1 METSFVIYCN
11 TLNLTILEKTWQ
23 RSDWSRKSTI
33 WLMLAAFL
41 CYTGMYAVRKSFL
54 AGQYSGVEFEGMHFK
69 TILVISQVI
78 GYMLSKF
85 IGIKVISE
93 LDNRRRTWYL
103 IGMVGFG
110 LLMLLAFAV
119 LPSNLKPI
127 ALFLNGLPLG
137 MVFGIVFSYLEGRQN
152 TELLAAAL
160 SATFIFSTGFVK
172 TTGVWLLQ
180 DYGVGEY
187 MMPFVTGLLF
197 FPIFLLAVWM
207 LNRSAPPG
215 AQDIDHRSERVP
227 MDGKQRVAFL
237 KKHGMG
243 FAALVLVYIL
253 LTIIRDFRDNFIVE
267 FWAELGYAQ
276 QPELITLTE
285 IPVAVIVLV
294 IAAAG
299 VLIQS
304 NRRAFNSGMYLMIGC
319 AILILAVT
327 VLFSNQLLSPVIW
340 MVGTGVGVYL
350 PYILFHCLIFER
362 LIALLRFRGNVGFL
376 FYVADALGYSGSV
389 TVMLIKEL
397 GDFRTTWVNFFVNLN
412 IYAALGIIVVTVL
425 ALYTFS
431 RKVKP
436 EPEVVPAA
444 SVS

>member
-1 METSFVIYCN
+1 
-11 TLNLTILEKTWQ
+11 
-23 RSDWSRKSTI
+23 
-33 WLMLAAFL
+33 MLAAFL

-54 AGQYSGVEFEGMHFK
+54 AGQYTGVEFEGMHFK

-93 LDNRRRTWYL
+93 LDNRRRSWYL

-119 LPSNLKPI
+119 LPPNLKPI

-137 MVFGIVFSYLEGRQN
+137 MVFGIVFSYLEGRRN

-160 SATFIFSTGFVK
+160 SATFVFSTGFVK
-172 TTGVWLLQ
+172 TIGVWLLQ
-180 DYGVGEY
+180 DYGIGEF
-187 MMPFVTGLLF
+187 MMPFLTGLLF
-197 FPIFLLAVWM
+197 FPIFILAVWM
-207 LNRSAPPG
+207 LNRAKPPG
-215 AQDIDHRSERVP
+215 AQDVDHRSERVP
-227 MDGKQRVAFL
+227 MDGRQRAAFL
-237 KKHGMG
+237 RQHGLG
-243 FAALVLVYIL
+243 FAGLVLVYIL
-253 LTIIRDFRDNFIVE
+253 LTVIRDFRDNFIVE

-285 IPVAVIVLV
+285 IPVAVIVLI

-304 NRRAFNSGMYLMIGC
+304 NRRAFNSGMYLIMLC
-319 AILILAVT
+319 SVLILLVT
-327 VLFSNQLLSPVIW
+327 VLFSNQLISPVIW
-340 MVGTGVGVYL
+340 MIGTGIGVYL

-376 FYVADALGYSGSV
+376 FYLADALGYSGSV
-389 TVMLIKEL
+389 AVMLIKEL
-397 GDFRTTWVNFFVNLN
+397 GGFETTWVHFFIDLN
-412 IYAALGIIVVTVL
+412 IYAAFGILGIAVL
-425 ALYTFS
+425 ALYLIS
-431 RKVKP
+431 RKRVP
-436 EPEVVPAA
+436 ETEVVTMPQ
-444 SVS
+444 SL

>member
-1 METSFVIYCN
+1 
-11 TLNLTILEKTWQ
+11 
-23 RSDWSRKSTI
+23 
-33 WLMLAAFL
+33 MLAAFL

-54 AGQYSGVEFEGMHFK
+54 AGQYSGIELEGMHFK

-78 GYMLSKF
+78 GYMFSKF

-119 LPSNLKPI
+119 VPPRLKPI

-137 MVFGIVFSYLEGRQN
+137 MVFGIVFSYLEGRRN

-187 MMPFVTGLLF
+187 MMPFLTGLLF
-197 FPIFLLAVWM
+197 FPVFLIAVWM
-207 LNRSAPPG
+207 LNRSQPPG
-215 AQDIDHRSERVP
+215 AQDIDHRTERVP
-227 MDGKQRVAFL
+227 MDGKQRMAFL
-237 KKHGMG
+237 KKHGLG
-243 FAALVLVYIL
+243 FIALVLVYIL

-267 FWAELGYAQ
+267 FWAELGYSQ

-285 IPVAVIVLV
+285 IPVAIIVLV

-304 NRRAFNSGMYLMIGC
+304 NRKAFSGGMVAMIFC
-319 AILILAVT
+319 AVLVLGVT
-327 VLFSNQLLSPVIW
+327 LLFSNQLVNPVIW
-340 MVGTGVGVYL
+340 MIGTGIGVYL

-362 LIALLRFRGNVGFL
+362 LIAVLRFKGNVGFL

-389 TVMLIKEL
+389 GVMLFKEL
-397 GDFRTTWVNFFVNLN
+397 GNFQTTWVNFFVNLN
-412 IYAALGIIVVTVL
+412 IYAALGIMAVSVL
-425 ALYTFS
+425 ALYSFS
-431 RKVKP
+431 RKVKA
-436 EPEVVPAA
+436 EQEIVPAA
-444 SVS
+444 TISG

>member
-1 METSFVIYCN
+1 
-11 TLNLTILEKTWQ
+11 
-23 RSDWSRKSTI
+23 
-33 WLMLAAFL
+33 MLAAFL

-54 AGQYSGVEFEGMHFK
+54 AGQYSGLEFEGMHFK

-119 LPSNLKPI
+119 VPPNLKPV

-137 MVFGIVFSYLEGRQN
+137 MVFGIVFSYLEGRRN

-187 MMPFVTGLLF
+187 LMPFVTGLLF
-197 FPIFLLAVWM
+197 FPVFLIAVWM
-207 LNRSAPPG
+207 LNRSKPPG
-215 AQDIDHRSERVP
+215 AQDIDHRTERVP
-227 MDGKQRVAFL
+227 MDGKQRMAFL
-237 KKHGMG
+237 KKHGWG
-243 FAALVLVYIL
+243 FVALVLVYIL

-267 FWAELGYAQ
+267 FWAELGYSQ

-304 NRRAFNSGMYLMIGC
+304 NRKAFNGGMVAMIFC
-319 AILILAVT
+319 AVLILGVT
-327 VLFSNQLLSPVIW
+327 LLFTNQVVTPVIW
-340 MVGTGVGVYL
+340 MVGTGIGVYL

-362 LIALLRFRGNVGFL
+362 LIAVLRFKGNVGFL

-389 TVMLIKEL
+389 GVMLFKEL
-397 GDFRTTWVNFFVNLN
+397 GDFQTTWVNFFVDLN
-412 IYAALGIIVVTVL
+412 IYAALGIMGISVL
-425 ALYTFS
+425 ALYSFS
-431 RKVKP
+431 RKVKA
-436 EPEVVPAA
+436 EQEMIPAA
-444 SVS
+444 PAS

>member
-1 METSFVIYCN
+1 MEA
-11 TLNLTILEKTWQ
+11 TIERPAFSK
-23 RSDWSRKSTI
+23 RSTV

-54 AGQYSGVEFEGMHFK
+54 AGQYTGVEFEGMHFK

-93 LDNRRRTWYL
+93 LDNRRRSWYL

-119 LPSNLKPI
+119 LPPNLKPI

-137 MVFGIVFSYLEGRQN
+137 MVFGIVFSYLEGRRN

-160 SATFIFSTGFVK
+160 SATFVFSTGFVK
-172 TTGVWLLQ
+172 TIGVWLLQ
-180 DYGVGEY
+180 DYGIGEF
-187 MMPFVTGLLF
+187 MMPFLTGLLF
-197 FPIFLLAVWM
+197 FPIFILAVWM
-207 LNRSAPPG
+207 LNRAKPPG
-215 AQDIDHRSERVP
+215 AQDVDHRSERVP
-227 MDGKQRVAFL
+227 MDGRQRAAFL
-237 KKHGMG
+237 RQHGLG
-243 FAALVLVYIL
+243 FAGLVLVYIL
-253 LTIIRDFRDNFIVE
+253 LTVIRDFRDNFIVE

-285 IPVAVIVLV
+285 IPVAVIVLI

-304 NRRAFNSGMYLMIGC
+304 NRRAFNSGMYLIMLC
-319 AILILAVT
+319 SVLILLVT
-327 VLFSNQLLSPVIW
+327 VLFSNQLISPVIW
-340 MVGTGVGVYL
+340 MIGTGIGVYL

-376 FYVADALGYSGSV
+376 FYLADALGYSGSV
-389 TVMLIKEL
+389 AVMLIKEL
-397 GDFRTTWVNFFVNLN
+397 GGFETTWVHFFIDLN
-412 IYAALGIIVVTVL
+412 IYAAFGILGIAVL
-425 ALYTFS
+425 ALYLIS
-431 RKVKP
+431 RKRVP
-436 EPEVVPAA
+436 ETEVVTMPQ
-444 SVS
+444 SL